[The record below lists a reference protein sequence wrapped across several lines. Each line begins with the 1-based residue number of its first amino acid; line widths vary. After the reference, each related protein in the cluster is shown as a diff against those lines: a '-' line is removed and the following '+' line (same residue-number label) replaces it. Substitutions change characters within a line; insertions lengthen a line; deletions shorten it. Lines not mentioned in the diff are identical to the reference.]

1 MVDAL
6 ISFLG
11 VIKPNSFAAFFIVC
25 TLIPN
30 INRST
35 KRCLKGSYA
44 ISPRQGGSRGDKPP
58 TCLDKKSKR
67 SLINLISTNDNI
79 ICPVPSLKS
88 FMSVRPYYPGT
99 FMLGEYRVNP
109 SRHG

>member
-58 TCLDKKSKR
+58 TCLDKS
-67 SLINLISTNDNI
+67 
-79 ICPVPSLKS
+79 
-88 FMSVRPYYPGT
+88 
-99 FMLGEYRVNP
+99 P
-109 SRHG
+109 SR